1 MGASQMV
8 GGSAAVAAATFRT
21 RQARRQTAR
30 RSQTPNDTFWH
41 RYDLDGDPW
50 HGNSCDAYL
59 DPNTVTVG
67 KAWPIF
73 AGERGQYE
81 MLAGGQAAGRLSSIE
96 KTGNEGFMLPEPAW
110 DDNPPS
116 GQPGFPTG
124 EGTFSATPLAWTHA
138 QYIRLASS
146 IQAGEPVEQP
156 SIVACRYTERCP

>member
-1 MGASQMV
+1 
-8 GGSAAVAAATFRT
+8 
-21 RQARRQTAR
+21 
-30 RSQTPNDTFWH
+30 
-41 RYDLDGDPW
+41 
-50 HGNSCDAYL
+50 
-59 DPNTVTVG
+59 
-67 KAWPIF
+67 
-73 AGERGQYE
+73 
-81 MLAGGQAAGRLSSIE
+81 
-96 KTGNEGFMLPEPAW
+96 MLPEPAW